1 MLSLQQAYLRKK
13 GWRVI
18 TQAGKVSSCRLLAW
32 NVNTDCE
39 QCEDRMLDWSIDPKR
54 QCQFG
59 RHHGVSNVKVEK
71 SFVPALTLKTT
82 NESQSQL
89 VSFHSPPLA
98 HHKMSVSESED
109 DFLKSLSS
117 RGPNDNHPFGS
128 PSCKSSPSGGTLSHP
143 SECEED
149 SQLDFIPPIGWIP
162 KCWSSTYQSRCY
174 LWVFC
179 ISGASRI
186 GTAHQTIEITKW
198 VFRGRSR

>member
-1 MLSLQQAYLRKK
+1 
-13 GWRVI
+13 
-18 TQAGKVSSCRLLAW
+18 
-32 NVNTDCE
+32 
-39 QCEDRMLDWSIDPKR
+39 MLDQSIDPKR
-54 QCQFG
+54 RCQFG

-98 HHKMSVSESED
+98 HHKMSISESED

-143 SECEED
+143 SEREED
-149 SQLDFIPPIGWIP
+149 SQLDFIPPLDGSP
-162 KCWSSTYQSRCY
+162 SVDPALTRAAATSESSVSQELPELAQRIKRYKSLSERSEADLDKYAMVSHHRPFANLCY
-174 LWVFC
+174 
-179 ISGASRI
+179 
-186 GTAHQTIEITKW
+186 
-198 VFRGRSR
+198 